1 MEVESLRMRKEVHT
15 RARNT
20 VILLAVCL
28 TAVLLPVT
36 VLFSREGEAAS
47 QAAIHSDAIPSE
59 LALSIAPSPV
69 VVTTTAPGWTGDAA
83 QSASMVLVGTL
94 LIGLGSLV
102 RRSV

>member
-28 TAVLLPVT
+28 IAVLLPVT

-69 VVTTTAPGWTGDAA
+69 VVTTAPGWTGDAA

>member
-1 MEVESLRMRKEVHT
+1 MEAESLLMRKEVHT

-36 VLFSREGEAAS
+36 VLFSREGDVPT
-47 QAAIHSDAIPSE
+47 QAAIHSDAIHSE
-59 LALSIAPSPV
+59 LALSIAPSQV
-69 VVTTTAPGWTGDAA
+69 IVTTAPDWTGDAA